1 MERYGEVYEARYSA
15 TFLEKK
21 ASKKYRGLRDTI
33 EKKCNLILQAPR
45 GACKS
50 ERLKYEYRGKRS
62 GRVDDTSRI
71 IYTICEEC
79 YEAGDQEQNLMD
91 CPNCPKVP
99 LKTVNFLDIIDYH

>member
-1 MERYGEVYEARYSA
+1 MKRSGELYEARYSA

-21 ASKKYRGLRDTI
+21 ASKAFRGLQDAIR
-33 EKKCNLILQAPR
+33 KKCNLILQAPY

-50 ERLKYEYRGKRS
+50 ERLKYEYQGKRS
-62 GRVDDTSRI
+62 GRLKGTYRI

-79 YEAGDQEQNLMD
+79 YKAGDQEQNLMD
-91 CPNCPKVP
+91 CPNCPEVP

>member
-1 MERYGEVYEARYSA
+1 MYDARYSA

-21 ASKKYRGLRDTI
+21 ASKRFRGLQDDI
-33 EKKCNLILQAPR
+33 QEKCNLILQAPY

-62 GRVDDTSRI
+62 GRLGASLRI

-79 YEAGDQEQNLMD
+79 YKAGDQEQNLMD
-91 CPNCPKVP
+91 CPDCPEVL